1 MYEAHFG
8 LSERPFSIA
17 PDPRYVYLSQAHEDA
32 LAHLLYGVGAGG
44 GFVQLTGEVGTGKTT
59 LIRSLIEQLPQKVS
73 LALIFNPRLS
83 PRELVATLCDELHID
98 YARDEASLKDLID
111 RLNARL
117 LESFADGRRTVLVI
131 DEAQAL
137 DTEVLEQVRLLTN
150 LETNREKLLQV
161 VLVGQPELRDS
172 LARPELRQLAQ
183 RITARYHLEPLTLED
198 TRNYL
203 LHRLSVAGAKRPLFS
218 DAAVREIHR
227 ASGGVPRL
235 INVIADRALL
245 GAYAEGIERVESA
258 LVKKAAGQVRGES
271 GELRQ
276 VGAGLGRALAAGILV
291 ACLGLAAGWWVG
303 RGHET
308 TEAPPVAAR
317 DVAGGPVRAREPPD
331 VQLGMPSLEAG
342 QQAPA
347 AQGASALA
355 QPAQPAPAMAPP
367 PEPSFRH
374 WLGANA
380 ALADSRTALTALF
393 AAWGKAF
400 RPNGR
405 PGCQAARQAGL
416 RCLLDRGNWTSLMHL
431 DRPAV
436 IQVRDAEGH
445 KRQLA
450 LVGLDDRLAQFQ
462 VGDRRISFP
471 RTEVE
476 PLWQGDFLL
485 LWALPPEVPRGLIR
499 PGDRGK
505 PVLWLRDRLAE
516 VTGGRVAPRADPQLY
531 DQALVKALRHFQAE
545 RGIARDGI
553 VGEQTLIQL
562 NDAAASVQGPRLSGG
577 DS

>member
-8 LSERPFSIA
+8 LTERPFSIA

-59 LIRSLIEQLPQKVS
+59 LIRSLIEQLPDKVS

-98 YARDEASLKDLID
+98 YARDEASVKDLID

-117 LESFADGRRTVLVI
+117 LGSFAEGRRTVLVI

-150 LETNREKLLQV
+150 LETNREKLLQI

-172 LARPELRQLAQ
+172 LGRPELRQLAQ

-245 GAYAEGIERVESA
+245 GAYAEGSERVERG
-258 LVKKAAGQVRGES
+258 LVRKAAGQVRGES
-271 GELRQ
+271 GGGRHR
-276 VGAGLGRALAAGILV
+276 AGLGWGRAAAAALVLA
-291 ACLGLAAGWWVG
+291 LGVVAGWWLG
-303 RGHET
+303 GGGET
-308 TEAPPVAAR
+308 AQAPPVLAAAVG
-317 DVAGGPVRAREPPD
+317 DGPPVTAESAEP
-331 VQLGMPSLEAG
+331 QPSTP
-342 QQAPA
+342 APA
-347 AQGASALA
+347 AVPEAAPTQEMSV
-355 QPAQPAPAMAPP
+355 PAAPKTAPAVAPAPP
-367 PEPSFRH
+367 PSFTD
-374 WLGANA
+374 WLVSNGSVT
-380 ALADSRTALTALF
+380 DSRTALSALF

-405 PGCQAARQAGL
+405 PGCAVARETGL
-416 RCLLDRGNWTSLMHL
+416 RCLLDRGNWTSLAHL

-436 IQVRDAEGH
+436 IQVRDVQGRKH
-445 KRQLA
+445 QLA
-450 LVGLDDRLAQFQ
+450 LVGLDGRLARFQ
-462 VGDRRISFP
+462 IGDHRISFP
-471 RTEVE
+471 RTAVE
-476 PLWQGDFLL
+476 PFWQGDFLL
-485 LWALPPEVPRGLIR
+485 LWALPPEVPTGLIR

-505 PVLWLRDRLAE
+505 AVLWLRDRLAE
-516 VTGGRVAPRADPQLY
+516 VTGRRVAAQADPQLF
-531 DQALVKALRHFQAE
+531 DRPLAQQLRRFQAE
-545 RGIARDGI
+545 RGITQDGI

-562 NDAAASVQGPRLSGG
+562 NGAASSVQGPRLSGG
-577 DS
+577 SR